1 MFRSIGL
8 IVILVTLSTG
18 CSVIKASPTTTV
30 KTGTL
35 TGVVTGPTGP
45 IGGATVSVT
54 PADNS
59 YHVGT
64 SDAQGY
70 YSIASIPAGPA
81 ALTVSASGFQTYT
94 GSVVIPE
101 NQTATQ
107 NVSLSQS

>member
-18 CSVIKASPTTTV
+18 CNVIKATPTDAV

-45 IGGATVSVT
+45 IANASVSVT
-54 PADNS
+54 PPDNS

-64 SDAQGY
+64 TDTQGY
-70 YSIASIPAGPA
+70 YSIASIPAGPVIV
-81 ALTVSASGFQTYT
+81 TVKASGYQTYN
-94 GSVVIPE
+94 GNAVIPE
-101 NQTATQ
+101 NGTATE
-107 NVSLSQS
+107 NISLSQS